1 MMNQRNLKQDLF
13 ALLVCAVTIFLT
25 VSLLSYN
32 PADAVG
38 NLVAPLDTVY
48 QPDVLVLP
56 ETGQVSNACGRL
68 GAAVADLLYTFLG
81 YGAFYFVASLAVL
94 AVVLLRR
101 LRVEWPALR
110 CAGWLVSLTGITA
123 LLTLVAPLWTPGPV
137 MGPGGIL
144 GALGCAMLR
153 SYFATTGGIILA
165 GSLAIGGILLT
176 TDYML
181 FRFVGFFYRI
191 GRGIIL
197 GILRL
202 LLGRSQSTT
211 DFLEQDCVVGGFEEE
226 LEDDEMMPVVVRGT
240 RVPLSGEEY
249 EDVDEEDD
257 WEEEWQHEPVSPPH
271 RQRSKEPHFEV
282 STPTASSDERE
293 RMMARLDRVSQ
304 NDDHED
310 YELPGVNILWD
321 REPVDFE
328 DQAKEVRRKAHILE
342 RTFSEFGFQVKVV
355 EIVTGPVL
363 ACYEVELEAG
373 LRLSRITG
381 LGDDLAI
388 ALRVPTVRVVAPIPG
403 KNTVGIEVPNNH
415 QQLVRLREVI
425 EDSTEKIKDMRIPI
439 FIGKDVSGSPL
450 TVDLTS
456 LPHLLIAGRTGS
468 GKSVCLH
475 AMIASILMT
484 RSPEDVRLLMIDPKM
499 VELSG
504 YGRLPHLMHPVV
516 TDMKK
521 AEAILAWAVEK
532 MEERYSLLAR
542 AGVRHITSYNQLS
555 EKEITKRLAP
565 ESEEECQNIPF
576 KIPFVVI
583 VADELADLMM
593 TGGKEIEQHI
603 IRLAQKSRAVGI
615 HLILATQK
623 PTVDVITGLI
633 KSNLPARLAFQV
645 ASRTD
650 SRVVLDEQG
659 AERLLGNGDLLFLWP
674 GTSTMLRAQGT
685 YLDDDEIN
693 ALVDEVSTDSL
704 QFDQE
709 LIELKVAGNDGPD
722 ADRLRNRDELYES
735 AIEVVVRERRGS
747 LSLLQRTLGI
757 GYGRAARLVDF
768 MAEDGI
774 VGDYNGS
781 KSREVLLTMEEWE
794 ALRLG
799 EPQSDVP
806 EKPPAPVARER
817 QVVRPKRAAAPVEKR
832 ARTST
837 AIVDDTS
844 PESSVAVVTAGRR
857 IEAPAEEVLE
867 EDVWKEELVEDFDQY
882 EAETSWVA
890 DVQQPEDEQ
899 AGSGPVG
906 GSLAG
911 DQEDDWE
918 DDWDE
923 DELDTAR

>member
-1 MMNQRNLKQDLF
+1 MISQRNLKQDLF
-13 ALLVCAVTIFLT
+13 ALLVCAVTIFLA

-32 PADAVG
+32 PADTVG

-81 YGAFYFVASLAVL
+81 YGAFYLIASLAVL

-101 LRVEWPALR
+101 ICVEWPALR
-110 CAGWLVSLTGITA
+110 CAGWLISLTGITA

-137 MGPGGIL
+137 IGPGGIL
-144 GALGCAMLR
+144 GALSCAMLR

-202 LLGRSQSTT
+202 LLGRAQPTT
-211 DFLEQDCVVGGFEEE
+211 DFLEQDQLAGGYEEG
-226 LEDDEMMPVVVRGT
+226 LEDDEMMPVVVRGK

-249 EDVDEEDD
+249 QEVDEEVD
-257 WEEEWQHEPVSPPH
+257 WEEEWHQEPASPPH
-271 RQRSKEPHFEV
+271 RQPSKEPHFEV
-282 STPTASSDERE
+282 SAARVSSEERE
-293 RMMARLDRVSQ
+293 RMMARLDRDSQ
-304 NDDHED
+304 SDDHDD

-321 REPVDFE
+321 REPVDF
-328 DQAKEVRRKAHILE
+328 DHQAKEVRRKAHILE
-342 RTFSEFGFQVKVV
+342 RTFSEFGFKVKVV

-388 ALRVPTVRVVAPIPG
+388 ALRVPTVRVVSPIPG

-425 EDSTEKIKDMRIPI
+425 EDSTEKVKNMRIPI

-450 TVDLTS
+450 VVDLTS

-475 AMIASILMT
+475 AIIASILMT

-504 YGRLPHLMHPVV
+504 YGRPPHLMHPVV

-542 AGVRHITSYNQLS
+542 AGVRHITSYNQLG
-555 EKEITKRLAP
+555 EKEIIKRLAP
-565 ESEEECQNIPF
+565 ESEEECQNISF

-645 ASRTD
+645 ASRMD

-674 GTSTMLRAQGT
+674 GTSTIMRAQGT

-693 ALVDEVSTDSL
+693 ALVDEVSTDSV

-709 LIELKVAGNDGPD
+709 LIELKVAENDGPD
-722 ADRLRNRDELYES
+722 ADRLRSRDELYES

-757 GYGRAARLVDF
+757 GYGRAARLIDF

-794 ALRLG
+794 TLRLG
-799 EPQSDVP
+799 KSQPDGP
-806 EKPPAPVARER
+806 AGLPGNTPAPVAHEQR
-817 QVVRPKRAAAPVEKR
+817 VVRPKRAAAPLEKR
-832 ARTST
+832 DRTSI
-837 AIVDDTS
+837 AVVDDAS
-844 PESSVAVVTAGRR
+844 PETSVAVVTAGRR
-857 IEAPAEEVLE
+857 IEAPPEGVLE
-867 EDVWKEELVEDFDQY
+867 GDDWKEELVEDFDQH

-890 DVQQPEDEQ
+890 DVPQREDEHE
-899 AGSGPVG
+899 GSRPVG
-906 GSLAG
+906 DFSAG
-911 DQEDDWE
+911 DQE

-923 DELDTAR
+923 DELDETR

>member
-1 MMNQRNLKQDLF
+1 MLNQRNLRQDLF
-13 ALLVCAVTIFLT
+13 ALLMCAVTIFLA

-32 PADAVG
+32 PADVVG
-38 NLVAPLDTVY
+38 NLVAPFDAVY
-48 QPDVLVLP
+48 QSDVLVLP

-68 GAAVADLLYTFLG
+68 GARAADLLYTFLG
-81 YGAFYFVASLAVL
+81 YGAYFLVASLAVL
-94 AVVLLRR
+94 AIILLRR
-101 LRVEWPALR
+101 IRVQWPALR
-110 CAGWLVSLTGITA
+110 CVGWLASLTGITS
-123 LLTLVAPLWTPGPV
+123 LLTLVAPQWTPGPV
-137 MGPGGIL
+137 IGPGGVL
-144 GALGCAMLR
+144 GALVCAMLR
-153 SYFATTGGIILA
+153 SYFATAGGIILA
-165 GSLAIGGILLT
+165 GSLAVGGILLT
-176 TDYML
+176 TDYLL
-181 FRFVGFFYRI
+181 FRLLGFFYRI
-191 GRGIIL
+191 VRGIIL
-197 GILRL
+197 GLLRM
-202 LLGRSQSTT
+202 LLGTSLSAG
-211 DFLEQDCVVGGFEEE
+211 DLAAQDRLAGEFEDE
-226 LEDDEMMPVVVRGT
+226 LDDDEMMPVVVRGK
-240 RVPLSGEEY
+240 RIPAAEQEY
-249 EDVDEEDD
+249 
-257 WEEEWQHEPVSPPH
+257 
-271 RQRSKEPHFEV
+271 
-282 STPTASSDERE
+282 DERE
-293 RMMARLDRVSQ
+293 DDEAAWVDEDQAWQEMPASAAHQQRARKPHFSQGASQSSTDEHEVMMARLDEA
-304 NDDHED
+304 NHHGDHQD
-310 YELPGVNILWD
+310 YELPGVNLLWD

-342 RTFSEFGFQVKVV
+342 RTFSDFGFRVKVV

-403 KNTVGIEVPNNH
+403 KNTVGIEVPNNQ

-425 EDSTEKIKDMRIPI
+425 EDSAEMIQSMRIPI

-450 TVDLTS
+450 TVDLTT

-475 AMIASILMT
+475 AIIASILMT

-542 AGVRHITSYNQLS
+542 ARVRHITSYNQLG
-555 EKEITKRLAP
+555 EKEIIRRLAP

-576 KIPFVVI
+576 RIPFVVI
-583 VADELADLMM
+583 VADELADLMI
-593 TGGKEIEQHI
+593 TAGKEIEQHI

-674 GTSTMLRAQGT
+674 GTSTMVRAQGT

-693 ALVDEVSTDSL
+693 ALVDEVSTDAL
-704 QFDQE
+704 QFEQE
-709 LIELKVAGNDGPD
+709 LIELKVPRDDAPD
-722 ADRLRNRDELYES
+722 ADHLRNRDELYES

-757 GYGRAARLVDF
+757 GYGRAARLIDF

-794 ALRLG
+794 AFRVG
-799 EPQSDVP
+799 ESYEHDPPGPAGND
-806 EKPPAPVARER
+806 PAPAVGR
-817 QVVRPKRAAAPVEKR
+817 QHITPSKHPASPPPRAGKIPAAA
-832 ARTST
+832 
-837 AIVDDTS
+837 DDVR
-844 PESSVAVVTAGRR
+844 PESSVAVVTAGHR
-857 IEAPAEEVLE
+857 IEAPPQAVPE
-867 EDVWKEELVEDFDQY
+867 EDIWEEELVEEFDEHEAGQY
-882 EAETSWVA
+882 TDHDAG
-890 DVQQPEDEQ
+890 DEV
-899 AGSGPVG
+899 S
-906 GSLAG
+906 ST
-911 DQEDDWE
+911 DQEDGW
-918 DDWDE
+918 DDDE
-923 DELDTAR
+923 QDVS